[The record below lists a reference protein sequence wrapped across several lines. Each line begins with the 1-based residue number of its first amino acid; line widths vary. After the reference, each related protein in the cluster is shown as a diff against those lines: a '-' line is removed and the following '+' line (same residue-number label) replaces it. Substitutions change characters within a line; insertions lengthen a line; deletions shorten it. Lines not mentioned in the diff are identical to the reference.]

1 MTLSSLSVKV
11 RIKSGLSAIKFVDT
25 EALMLFSM
33 TDMRSAD
40 KDDDDIPSLP
50 SRASFDTLSKF
61 VVSEFSSD
69 ADTTGSNTAVS
80 EPGTDVTLVA
90 VVSGTIRIGVE
101 PITASLFKTTA
112 LLFGCE
118 TISDISLSE
127 PSTDSRVFELME
139 VILL

>member
-40 KDDDDIPSLP
+40 KDDVPSLP

-80 EPGTDVTLVA
+80 ELGTDVTLVA
-90 VVSGTIRIGVE
+90 AVSGTIRIGVE